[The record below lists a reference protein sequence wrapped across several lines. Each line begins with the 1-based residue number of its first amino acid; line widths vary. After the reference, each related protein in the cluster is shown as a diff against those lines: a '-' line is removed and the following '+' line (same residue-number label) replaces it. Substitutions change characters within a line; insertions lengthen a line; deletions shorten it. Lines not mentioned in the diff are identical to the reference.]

1 MYVVLVFNLL
11 FYLECLVTVIPLHG
25 GLFSAGARECQ
36 GGMNRIGW
44 RSGLIPGRCWCEQ
57 WRFRD
62 ERLRSASTRRHTS
75 RTGADLRTEDL
86 EKRGCFIVMTA
97 NKCRVF
103 QCTVNSTRARPKT
116 TLIAVGATG
125 SSRIDAVKLM
135 QCTLRAGTIYKVHVR
150 A

>member
-11 FYLECLVTVIPLHG
+11 FYLEWLVTVIPLHG
-25 GLFSAGARECQ
+25 GLFSIEARGRQE
-36 GGMNRIGW
+36 GLIRIGW
-44 RSGLIPGRCWCEQ
+44 RCLLILDRCWCEQ

-62 ERLRSASTRRHTS
+62 ERLRSAATRRHTS

-103 QCTVNSTRARPKT
+103 QCSVNSTRARPKT
-116 TLIAVGATG
+116 TLIDVGAVE
-125 SSRIDAVKLM
+125 SSRIDAVELM
-135 QCTLRAGTIYKVHVR
+135 Q
-150 A
+150 

>member
-1 MYVVLVFNLL
+1 MFVVVVFNLL
-11 FYLECLVTVIPLHG
+11 FNPGCLVTVIPLHG
-25 GLFSAGARECQ
+25 ELFSVEARGRQ

-62 ERLRSASTRRHTS
+62 ERLRSAATRRHTFG
-75 RTGADLRTEDL
+75 TGAVLRTAYL
-86 EKRGCFIVMTA
+86 EKTGCFIVMTA

-125 SSRIDAVKLM
+125 SSRK
-135 QCTLRAGTIYKVHVR
+135 
-150 A
+150 